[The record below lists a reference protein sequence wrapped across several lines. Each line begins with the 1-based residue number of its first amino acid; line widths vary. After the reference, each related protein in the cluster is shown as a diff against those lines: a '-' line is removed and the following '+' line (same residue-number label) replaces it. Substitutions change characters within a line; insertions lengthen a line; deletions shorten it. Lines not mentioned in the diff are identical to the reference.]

1 MAEKEPADQADAIES
16 FIATDH
22 ATDEGIEANA
32 VKLYDFPGKK
42 RSIVWTHFGFEK
54 KGDRLNME
62 FAVCKIC
69 RKKYTNN
76 SKFE

>member
-1 MAEKEPADQADAIES
+1 MAEKEPDQAES
-16 FIATDH
+16 VIDTDH
-22 ATDEGIEANA
+22 ATDEGIEASA

-54 KGDRLNME
+54 TGDKLNMA

-76 SKFE
+76 SKF